1 MKIKGVR
8 LYGVK
13 DIRLEEFE
21 IPDITEDEV
30 LLKIECNGIAMSTLK
45 EITLAQ
51 RHLRVPKNIKKK
63 PVLIGHEFS
72 GTIAKVGER
81 WKDEYQE
88 GKKFV
93 IVPEIPLQIESP
105 GYSYPYFGGAATYC
119 IAVYYINMMMQ
130 TN

>member
-51 RHLRVPKNIKKK
+51 RHC
-63 PVLIGHEFS
+63 
-72 GTIAKVGER
+72 
-81 WKDEYQE
+81 EYQRT
-88 GKKFV
+88 
-93 IVPEIPLQIESP
+93 LRRNQ
-105 GYSYPYFGGAATYC
+105 Y
-119 IAVYYINMMMQ
+119 
-130 TN
+130 

>member
-45 EITLAQ
+45 RSLW
-51 RHLRVPKNIKKK
+51 H
-63 PVLIGHEFS
+63 S
-72 GTIAKVGER
+72 GIY
-81 WKDEYQE
+81 EYQR
-88 GKKFV
+88 
-93 IVPEIPLQIESP
+93 ILRRNQ
-105 GYSYPYFGGAATYC
+105 Y
-119 IAVYYINMMMQ
+119 
-130 TN
+130 

>member
-1 MKIKGVR
+1 MC
-8 LYGVK
+8 
-13 DIRLEEFE
+13 IR
-21 IPDITEDEV
+21 DR
-30 LLKIECNGIAMSTLK
+30 LKIECNGIAMSTLK

-119 IAVYYINMMMQ
+119 IVPGDVIEKGCLIQREAGAFYELAQAQALYLSLIHI
-130 TN
+130 

>member
-21 IPDITEDEV
+21 IPEITEDEV

-45 EITLAQ
+45 EISLAQ

-63 PVLIGHEFS
+63 P
-72 GTIAKVGER
+72 
-81 WKDEYQE
+81 
-88 GKKFV
+88 
-93 IVPEIPLQIESP
+93 
-105 GYSYPYFGGAATYC
+105 
-119 IAVYYINMMMQ
+119 
-130 TN
+130 